1 MNAVSKQGMELRYAD
16 SELKKDWQIVMAA
29 VSNMGRAL
37 IYAHPD
43 LRKEYPIVKVA
54 VSNCDQLGADR
65 QFVMDAVSWCPDAFC
80 HAHDDLRADPQ
91 VVIAAVSKGG
101 TNLIHAHPAL
111 RSDLNIVTIAVSDD
125 GNALRFASPELRAN
139 VDLIV
144 KAMRDAKHHLT
155 LRSVRDL
162 VDKLMSGALMES
174 DINARTSARRCP
186 IFAPM
191 SRPPFESWRHF
202 ERKLLESFW
211 KEKPEGTHVLSNP
224 VCEYLAAEDLM
235 RTTNV
240 CRRSFWANCLGK
252 R

>member
-1 MNAVSKQGMELRYAD
+1 M
-16 SELKKDWQIVMAA
+16 VMAA
-29 VSNMGRAL
+29 VSNMSRAL

-43 LRKEYPIVKVA
+43 LRREYPIVKVA

-65 QFVMDAVSWCPDAFC
+65 LFVMAAVSWCPDAFR
-80 HAHDDLRADPQ
+80 HAHDDLKTDPK
-91 VVIAAVSKGG
+91 VVIAAVSKAGS
-101 TNLIHAHPAL
+101 NLIHAHPAL

-125 GNALRFASPELRAN
+125 GHALRFASPELRAN

-174 DINARTSARRCP
+174 DIDRRPTTPRGWRHQCS

-191 SRPPFESWRHF
+191 SRAPFESWRHF

-211 KEKPEGTHVLSNP
+211 KEKPDGGSRVVQS
-224 VCEYLAAEDLM
+224 
-235 RTTNV
+235 
-240 CRRSFWANCLGK
+240 CL
-252 R
+252 

>member
-1 MNAVSKQGMELRYAD
+1 
-16 SELKKDWQIVMAA
+16 
-29 VSNMGRAL
+29 
-37 IYAHPD
+37 
-43 LRKEYPIVKVA
+43 
-54 VSNCDQLGADR
+54 
-65 QFVMDAVSWCPDAFC
+65 MDAVSWCPDAFR

-144 KAMRDAKHHLT
+144 KAMRDAKHPLT

-162 VDKLMSGALMES
+162 IDELMSGALMES